1 MVLFPDDCGCARDYN
16 HKHFEK
22 DDDDSKEYDYVEND
36 DDGCVNGK
44 VFTKLF
50 KWKLNEP
57 CLQGKV
63 NWQRLMQTIMIF
75 FYRNLRNLFQII
87 RNWIGYIDIWCEMSD
102 VDCLQGHRVPQLLC
116 SNAANFTAETC
127 STSTCKAVLVKF
139 SLKQNL
145 EVFSKIWGCCRQ
157 LGMASAS
164 VPVVLIANLWKV
176 MKVYQLPPNNSNL

>member
-1 MVLFPDDCGCARDYN
+1 MVFHDDCGCARDYN

-57 CLQGKV
+57 CLQGKI
-63 NWQRLMQTIMIF
+63 NWQRLMQTILIF

-164 VPVVLIANLWKV
+164 VPVVLIADLWKV

>member
-1 MVLFPDDCGCARDYN
+1 MMIAVVLVIIIISILKRMMMIAKNMIMSRMMMTVVWRNCLN
-16 HKHFEK
+16 
-22 DDDDSKEYDYVEND
+22 ENWM
-36 DDGCVNGK
+36 N
-44 VFTKLF
+44 L
-50 KWKLNEP
+50 EP

-75 FYRNLRNLFQII
+75 FYSNLRNLFQII